1 VDEFSRFSRLPEI
14 RLEEANVNRILENTL
29 SLYDGRIQDVR
40 VRKELDPAL
49 PDLSLDPEQM
59 KRVFI
64 NVFDN
69 ALEAMAKNPGTK
81 LLHLRTSRDA
91 QQRTVRIEISDTG
104 LGFPEEYQDSM
115 FLPYFS
121 TRKGGTGLGLAIV
134 RQIIADHRGN
144 VRVEP
149 NTPVGS
155 KIIIDLPL
163 SQA

>member
-1 VDEFSRFSRLPEI
+1 
-14 RLEEANVNRILENTL
+14 
-29 SLYDGRIQDVR
+29 
-40 VRKELDPAL
+40 
-49 PDLSLDPEQM
+49 M

-69 ALEAMAKNPGTK
+69 ALEAMAKSPGAK
-81 LLHLRTSRDA
+81 LLHLHTSRDA

-134 RQIIADHRGN
+134 RQIIMDHGGN

-149 NTPVGS
+149 NMPIGS